1 MIQQKKNNFTLLFF
15 LIIMTKI
22 ENKISCHHILPQSMN
37 GSWEDINKEFIRNTT
52 HRSIHTLFQN
62 QMIAR
67 QLLTTV
73 DLSSKALREDVRR
86 WLVDMLNSKDIDDPY
101 ERYNPKAIK

>member
-1 MIQQKKNNFTLLFF
+1 
-15 LIIMTKI
+15 
-22 ENKISCHHILPQSMN
+22 
-37 GSWEDINKEFIRNTT
+37 
-52 HRSIHTLFQN
+52 
-62 QMIAR
+62 MIAR

-86 WLVDMLNSKDIDDPY
+86 WLIDMLNSRDIDNPY